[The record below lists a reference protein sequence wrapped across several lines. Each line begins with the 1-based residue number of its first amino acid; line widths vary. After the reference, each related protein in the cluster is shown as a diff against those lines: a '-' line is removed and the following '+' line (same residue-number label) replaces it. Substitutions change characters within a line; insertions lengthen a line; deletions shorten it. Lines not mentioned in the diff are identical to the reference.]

1 MVISALTSH
10 ISIQNASDLL
20 HIKYLLR
27 NMNRYKS
34 NKKYWFW
41 LILNT
46 IIIFNRKIVINV
58 NNVSKAIR
66 YFKRY
71 TVFINYESSG

>member
-20 HIKYLLR
+20 LIKYLLR

-34 NKKYWFW
+34 DKKHG
-41 LILNT
+41 
-46 IIIFNRKIVINV
+46 
-58 NNVSKAIR
+58 
-66 YFKRY
+66 
-71 TVFINYESSG
+71 SG